1 MKGGRE
7 VERQEALG
15 HLTYFQ
21 EMLFAQE
28 QAARRMEDNIKI
40 CKKNV
45 KVWKDRIAKMEQAGR
60 PKDARG
66 GA

>member
-1 MKGGRE
+1 VSPKRE
-7 VERQEALG
+7 AEKKEALG
-15 HLTYFQ
+15 HLVYFQ

-28 QAARRMEDNIKI
+28 QAARRMQDNIKI
-40 CKKNV
+40 CRKNV
-45 KVWKDRIAKMEQAGR
+45 KVWEGRIAKLEQSGR

>member
-1 MKGGRE
+1 MSVKRE
-7 VERQEALG
+7 AERTEALG

-40 CKKNV
+40 CKKNI
-45 KVWKDRIAKMEQAGR
+45 KIWEGRIAKMES
-60 PKDARG
+60 KHESH
-66 GA
+66 

>member
-1 MKGGRE
+1 MKRDRE
-7 VERQEALG
+7 VERKEALG

-28 QAARRMEDNIKI
+28 QAARRMQDNIKI

-45 KVWKDRIAKMEQAGR
+45 QVWEGRIAKMEQASR
-60 PKDARG
+60 PTGERG

>member
-1 MKGGRE
+1 MSPKRE
-7 VERQEALG
+7 VERKEALA

-28 QAARRMEDNIKI
+28 QAARRMQDNIKI

-45 KVWKDRIAKMEQAGR
+45 KVWKDRIAKMEQSGR

>member
-1 MKGGRE
+1 MSPKRE
-7 VERQEALG
+7 AEKKEALG
-15 HLTYFQ
+15 HLVYFQ

-28 QAARRMEDNIKI
+28 QAARRMQDNIRI

-45 KVWKDRIAKMEQAGR
+45 QVWEGRIAKMEQSGR
-60 PKDARG
+60 PKGERG

>member
-7 VERQEALG
+7 VERKEALA

-28 QAARRMEDNIKI
+28 QAARRMQDNIRI

-45 KVWKDRIAKMEQAGR
+45 QVWEGRIAKMEQYTR
-60 PKDARG
+60 PKGERG

>member
-1 MKGGRE
+1 MSSKRE
-7 VERQEALG
+7 AERAEALG

-28 QAARRMEDNIKI
+28 QAARRMQDNIKI
-40 CKKNV
+40 CRKNV
-45 KVWKDRIAKMEQAGR
+45 KLWAGRIEKMEQSGR